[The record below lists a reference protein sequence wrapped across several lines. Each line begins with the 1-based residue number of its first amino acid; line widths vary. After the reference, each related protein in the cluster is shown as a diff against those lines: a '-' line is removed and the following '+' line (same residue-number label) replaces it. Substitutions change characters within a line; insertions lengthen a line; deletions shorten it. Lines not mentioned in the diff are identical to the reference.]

1 MKTLDSSFETVT
13 TPHTQHIPW
22 SHWLSVRL
30 LVLTINQIN
39 KRNFRL
45 VSMLGFTMALMA
57 SWEASLALL
66 GTGLETGGKAGLVW
80 ITFIAWIS
88 LTFVNTSMAEMGSMA
103 P

>member
-1 MKTLDSSFETVT
+1 
-13 TPHTQHIPW
+13 
-22 SHWLSVRL
+22 
-30 LVLTINQIN
+30 
-39 KRNFRL
+39 
-45 VSMLGFTMALMA
+45 MLGFTMALMA